1 MSDRALLVDLNS
13 GAVEDLNGIP
23 IDQERELE
31 HAACGMATRSGGG
44 GSPQKGNVQCSHFVR
59 LN

>member
-13 GAVEDLNGIP
+13 GAVDDLNGIP

-31 HAACGMATRSGGG
+31 HAACGVATRWGC
-44 GSPQKGNVQCSHFVR
+44 SPQKGNVKYSPA
-59 LN
+59 

>member
-31 HAACGMATRSGGG
+31 HAACGMATRWG
-44 GSPQKGNVQCSHFVR
+44 GSPQNGNVQCSHSSA
-59 LN
+59 